1 MIPGFDEQSICF
13 DSAGSFWSNGKA
25 SHGGKA
31 LQSDTVASVLLNLDE
46 KSPNFNTVSLF
57 RDGHRVTQPH
67 ALPDA
72 LKGKALFPTV
82 AFKNLTVHV
91 NFGAHALE
99 PLPFKCH
106 MIQEA
111 STKDAVVVAPPV
123 PKDGKFDVVLPV
135 GMPDEG
141 TFAWLD
147 MFHKQNPG
155 YTELSNRA
163 LLAWAQK
170 SGLHRQN
177 GWNAFS
183 CNDKP
188 ETHLNCGPLDD
199 GTVIRYIKDFAVM
212 QGRNY
217 VVMEVRGNLIAEERE
232 KLLKK
237 FSASCFR
244 KMALVQI
251 GDPDAA
257 FKKKT
262 REVMLQKKQE
272 KSDKDFR
279 TGIENEK
286 RKREAARKK
295 RQTEILRKRS
305 EKEAKK
311 KLKEARK
318 KAEATK
324 REAAKKKAE
333 AEGKEPPAEEP
344 AEISEEEPEEVEEP
358 EVEEPEVKDETP
370 PTVELDEDEKKLC
383 TLSLRHQIYLRTS

>member
-1 MIPGFDEQSICF
+1 
-13 DSAGSFWSNGKA
+13 
-25 SHGGKA
+25 
-31 LQSDTVASVLLNLDE
+31 
-46 KSPNFNTVSLF
+46 
-57 RDGHRVTQPH
+57 
-67 ALPDA
+67 
-72 LKGKALFPTV
+72 
-82 AFKNLTVHV
+82 
-91 NFGAHALE
+91 
-99 PLPFKCH
+99 
-106 MIQEA
+106 
-111 STKDAVVVAPPV
+111 
-123 PKDGKFDVVLPV
+123 
-135 GMPDEG
+135 
-141 TFAWLD
+141 

-188 ETHLNCGPLDD
+188 ETHLSCGPLDD
-199 GTVIRYIKDFAVM
+199 GTVIRFIKDFAVM

-232 KLLKK
+232 KVLKK
-237 FSASCFR
+237 FPASCFR

-262 REVMLQKKQE
+262 REVILQRKQE

-286 RKREAARKK
+286 RKRETARKK
-295 RQTEILRKRS
+295 RQTEILRKRG

-344 AEISEEEPEEVEEP
+344 AEISEEEPEEVEE
-358 EVEEPEVKDETP
+358 
-370 PTVELDEDEKKLC
+370 
-383 TLSLRHQIYLRTS
+383 

>member
-1 MIPGFDEQSICF
+1 
-13 DSAGSFWSNGKA
+13 
-25 SHGGKA
+25 
-31 LQSDTVASVLLNLDE
+31 
-46 KSPNFNTVSLF
+46 
-57 RDGHRVTQPH
+57 
-67 ALPDA
+67 
-72 LKGKALFPTV
+72 
-82 AFKNLTVHV
+82 
-91 NFGAHALE
+91 
-99 PLPFKCH
+99 
-106 MIQEA
+106 
-111 STKDAVVVAPPV
+111 
-123 PKDGKFDVVLPV
+123 
-135 GMPDEG
+135 
-141 TFAWLD
+141 

-188 ETHLNCGPLDD
+188 ETHLSCGPLDD
-199 GTVIRYIKDFAVM
+199 GTVIRFIKDFAVM

-232 KLLKK
+232 KVLKK
-237 FSASCFR
+237 FPASCFR

-262 REVMLQKKQE
+262 REVILQRKQE

-286 RKREAARKK
+286 RKRETARKK
-295 RQTEILRKRS
+295 RQTEILRKRG
-305 EKEAKK
+305 EKE
-311 KLKEARK
+311 
-318 KAEATK
+318 
-324 REAAKKKAE
+324 AKKKAE

-358 EVEEPEVKDETP
+358 EV
-370 PTVELDEDEKKLC
+370 
-383 TLSLRHQIYLRTS
+383 